1 MKNFNDIDNN
11 DKEKLKYY
19 AEKAKEA
26 INLNINYHK
35 QKEIYENYIR
45 EIKSILFD
53 KDNIQTNFRKIIIKL
68 KENKDKLQQEYE
80 KIKSLKYDIYYKN
93 CTDELEMGR
102 PLLNQLK
109 SDKFTLEYTLS
120 QKDNLIKV
128 LSINMKNSLYFSLFR
143 QPKRDTFLDIKEG
156 DSTIKE
162 ITNQIQSIILK
173 NSKSFNAL
181 NEKCKKNKKKIEQLK
196 DKIKQLREY
205 IYLLKFEKTKIDQEN
220 YLKLYASNKISNQLN
235 SISNLKT
242 TDRTISTYDTTSA
255 KKILENKENINNNK
269 FKLSNSF
276 GKNYEEDFKFN
287 YNISTNETLNK
298 KDNVTNAIMST
309 IIPES
314 FNYLKHS
321 RMKNI
326 KNSEALKNDTEFTLN
341 KKYNRNKNNYFLT
354 NKALSAEE
362 RKTKKI
368 KNKKSQRNDKIIQ
381 SFQNLEELFGSSDS
395 ENEPEEIII
404 DTVIHSDDETTLEN
418 KIIPKKSLTGTYLQE
433 IQSKIPQINLDLIE
447 FNKLKVFQEI
457 DLYSL
462 QRRNYKNMSVDD
474 NINITKKKIKKI
486 KNKININSKKA
497 EAMKKFIDDLKNKYI
512 LYKRIKTKSSAINS
526 KVNYIANHEIIDLN
540 QVEEKEE
547 DFIDNDYGSDYLN
560 ENDELTE

>member
-11 DKEKLKYY
+11 DKEKLKYF
-19 AEKAKEA
+19 AEKAKEV

-35 QKEIYENYIR
+35 QKEKYENYIR

-53 KDNIQTNFRKIIIKL
+53 KDNIQANFRKIIIKL

-120 QKDNLIKV
+120 QKDNMIKV

-156 DSTIKE
+156 DLTIKE

-181 NEKCKKNKKKIEQLK
+181 NEKCKRKQKKIEQLK
-196 DKIKQLREY
+196 DKIKQLKEY
-205 IYLLKFEKTKIDQEN
+205 IYLLKFEKTKINQEN
-220 YLKLYASNKISNQLN
+220 YLRSYASNKISNQVN

-255 KKILENKENINNNK
+255 KKILENKENINNNG
-269 FKLSNSF
+269 FKLSNSL
-276 GKNYEEDFKFN
+276 GKNYEEDFKF
-287 YNISTNETLNK
+287 INK

-314 FNYLKHS
+314 LNYLKHS

-326 KNSEALKNDTEFTLN
+326 KNSEALKNETEFTLN
-341 KKYNRNKNNYFLT
+341 KNYNENKNINYFNNFLT
-354 NKALSAEE
+354 NKALSAEN

-368 KNKKSQRNDKIIQ
+368 KNKKNIKNDKIIQ
-381 SFQNLEELFGSSDS
+381 SFQNLEELFGSSNS
-395 ENEPEEIII
+395 ENEQEEIII

-418 KIIPKKSLTGTYLQE
+418 KIIPKKSLSGTYLQE
-433 IQSKIPQINLDLIE
+433 IQSKIPKINLDLIE

-547 DFIDNDYGSDYLN
+547 DDIDNDYGSDYLN

>member
-26 INLNINYHK
+26 INFNINYHK
-35 QKEIYENYIR
+35 QKEKYENYIR

-53 KDNIQTNFRKIIIKL
+53 KDNIQANFRKIIIKL

-120 QKDNLIKV
+120 QKDNMIKV

-156 DSTIKE
+156 DLTIKE

-181 NEKCKKNKKKIEQLK
+181 NEKCKRKQKKIEQLK
-196 DKIKQLREY
+196 DKIKQLKEY
-205 IYLLKFEKTKIDQEN
+205 IYLLKFEKTKINQEN
-220 YLKLYASNKISNQLN
+220 YLRSYASNKISNQVN

-255 KKILENKENINNNK
+255 KKIIENKENINNNG
-269 FKLSNSF
+269 FKLSNSL
-276 GKNYEEDFKFN
+276 GKNYEEDFKF
-287 YNISTNETLNK
+287 INK

-314 FNYLKHS
+314 LNYLKHS

-326 KNSEALKNDTEFTLN
+326 NNSEALKNDTEFTLN
-341 KKYNRNKNNYFLT
+341 KNYNENKNINYFNNFLT
-354 NKALSAEE
+354 NKALSAEN

-368 KNKKSQRNDKIIQ
+368 KNKKNIKNDKIIQ
-381 SFQNLEELFGSSDS
+381 SFQNLEELFGSSNS
-395 ENEPEEIII
+395 ENEQEEIII

-418 KIIPKKSLTGTYLQE
+418 KIIPKKSLSGTYLQE
-433 IQSKIPQINLDLIE
+433 IQSKIPKINLDLIE

-474 NINITKKKIKKI
+474 NINIIKKKIKKI

-547 DFIDNDYGSDYLN
+547 DDIDNDYGIDYLN

>member
-11 DKEKLKYY
+11 DKEKLKFF
-19 AEKAKEA
+19 AEKAKEV

-35 QKEIYENYIR
+35 QKEKYENYIR

-53 KDNIQTNFRKIIIKL
+53 KDNIQANFRKIIIKL

-120 QKDNLIKV
+120 QKDNMIKV

-156 DSTIKE
+156 DLTIKE

-181 NEKCKKNKKKIEQLK
+181 NEKCKRKQKKIEQLK
-196 DKIKQLREY
+196 DKIKQLKEY
-205 IYLLKFEKTKIDQEN
+205 IYLLKFEKTKINQEN
-220 YLKLYASNKISNQLN
+220 YLRSYASNKISNQVN

-242 TDRTISTYDTTSA
+242 TDRTISTYDTTSV
-255 KKILENKENINNNK
+255 KKIIENKENINNNG
-269 FKLSNSF
+269 FKLSNSL
-276 GKNYEEDFKFN
+276 GKNYEEDFKF
-287 YNISTNETLNK
+287 INK

-314 FNYLKHS
+314 LNYLKHS

-341 KKYNRNKNNYFLT
+341 KNYNENKNINYFNNFLT
-354 NKALSAEE
+354 NKALSAEN

-368 KNKKSQRNDKIIQ
+368 KNKKNIKNDKIIQ
-381 SFQNLEELFGSSDS
+381 SFQNLEELFGSSNS
-395 ENEPEEIII
+395 ENEQEEIII

-418 KIIPKKSLTGTYLQE
+418 KIIPKKSLSKTYLQE
-433 IQSKIPQINLDLIE
+433 IQSKIPKINLDLIE

-547 DFIDNDYGSDYLN
+547 DDIDNDYGSDYLN

>member
-11 DKEKLKYY
+11 DKEKLKYF
-19 AEKAKEA
+19 AEKAKEV

-35 QKEIYENYIR
+35 QKEKYENYIR

-53 KDNIQTNFRKIIIKL
+53 KDNIQANFRKIIIKL

-120 QKDNLIKV
+120 QKDNMIKV

-156 DSTIKE
+156 DLTIKE

-181 NEKCKKNKKKIEQLK
+181 NEKCKRKQKKIEQLK
-196 DKIKQLREY
+196 DKIKLLKEY
-205 IYLLKFEKTKIDQEN
+205 IYLLKFEKTKINQEN
-220 YLKLYASNKISNQLN
+220 YLRSYASNKISNQVN

-255 KKILENKENINNNK
+255 KKILENKENINNNG
-269 FKLSNSF
+269 FKLSNSL
-276 GKNYEEDFKFN
+276 GKNYEEDFKF
-287 YNISTNETLNK
+287 INK

-326 KNSEALKNDTEFTLN
+326 KNSDALKNDTEFTLN
-341 KKYNRNKNNYFLT
+341 KNYNENKNINYFNYFLN
-354 NKALSAEE
+354 NKALSAEN

-368 KNKKSQRNDKIIQ
+368 KNKKSIKNDKIIQ
-381 SFQNLEELFGSSDS
+381 SFQNLEELFGSSNS
-395 ENEPEEIII
+395 ENEQEEIII

-418 KIIPKKSLTGTYLQE
+418 KIIPKKSLSGTYLQE
-433 IQSKIPQINLDLIE
+433 IQSKIPKINLDLIE

-474 NINITKKKIKKI
+474 NINIIKKKIKKI

-512 LYKRIKTKSSAINS
+512 LYKRIKTKSSANNS

-547 DFIDNDYGSDYLN
+547 DDIDNDYGSDYLN

>member
-11 DKEKLKYY
+11 DKEKLKYF
-19 AEKAKEA
+19 AEKAKEV

-35 QKEIYENYIR
+35 QKEKYENYIR

-53 KDNIQTNFRKIIIKL
+53 KDNIQANFRKIIIKL

-120 QKDNLIKV
+120 QKDNMIKV

-156 DSTIKE
+156 DLTIKE

-173 NSKSFNAL
+173 NSKNFNAL
-181 NEKCKKNKKKIEQLK
+181 NEKCKRKKKKIEQLK
-196 DKIKQLREY
+196 DKIKQLKEY
-205 IYLLKFEKTKIDQEN
+205 IYLLKFEKTKINQEN
-220 YLKLYASNKISNQLN
+220 YLRSYASNKISNQVN

-255 KKILENKENINNNK
+255 KKILENKENINNNG
-269 FKLSNSF
+269 FKLSNSL
-276 GKNYEEDFKFN
+276 GKNYEEDFKF
-287 YNISTNETLNK
+287 INK

-314 FNYLKHS
+314 LNYLKHS

-326 KNSEALKNDTEFTLN
+326 KNSEALKNETEFTLN
-341 KKYNRNKNNYFLT
+341 KNYNENKNINYFNNFLT
-354 NKALSAEE
+354 NKALSAEN

-368 KNKKSQRNDKIIQ
+368 KNKKNIKNDKIIQ
-381 SFQNLEELFGSSDS
+381 SFQNLEELFGSSNS
-395 ENEPEEIII
+395 ENEQEEIII

-418 KIIPKKSLTGTYLQE
+418 KIIPKKSLSGTYLQE
-433 IQSKIPQINLDLIE
+433 IQSKIPKINLDLIE

-474 NINITKKKIKKI
+474 NINIIKKKIKKI

-497 EAMKKFIDDLKNKYI
+497 
-512 LYKRIKTKSSAINS
+512 
-526 KVNYIANHEIIDLN
+526 
-540 QVEEKEE
+540 
-547 DFIDNDYGSDYLN
+547 
-560 ENDELTE
+560 

>member
-11 DKEKLKYY
+11 DKEKLKYF
-19 AEKAKEA
+19 AEKAKEV

-35 QKEIYENYIR
+35 QKEKYENYIR

-53 KDNIQTNFRKIIIKL
+53 KDNIQANFRKIIIKL

-120 QKDNLIKV
+120 QKDNMIKV

-156 DSTIKE
+156 DLTIKE

-181 NEKCKKNKKKIEQLK
+181 NEKCKRKQKKIEQLK
-196 DKIKQLREY
+196 DKIKQLKEY
-205 IYLLKFEKTKIDQEN
+205 IYLLKFEKTKINQEN
-220 YLKLYASNKISNQLN
+220 YLRSYASNKISNQVN

-255 KKILENKENINNNK
+255 KKIIENKENINNNG
-269 FKLSNSF
+269 FKLSNSL
-276 GKNYEEDFKFN
+276 GKNYEEDFKF
-287 YNISTNETLNK
+287 INK

-314 FNYLKHS
+314 LNYLKHS

-326 KNSEALKNDTEFTLN
+326 KNSEALKNETEFTLN
-341 KKYNRNKNNYFLT
+341 KNYNENKNINYFNNFLT
-354 NKALSAEE
+354 NKALSAEN

-368 KNKKSQRNDKIIQ
+368 KNKKSIKNDKIIQ
-381 SFQNLEELFGSSDS
+381 SFQNLEELFGSSNS
-395 ENEPEEIII
+395 ENEQEEIII

-418 KIIPKKSLTGTYLQE
+418 KIIPKKSLSGTYLQE
-433 IQSKIPQINLDLIE
+433 IQSKIPKINLDLIE

-474 NINITKKKIKKI
+474 NINIIKKKIKKI

-547 DFIDNDYGSDYLN
+547 DDIDNDYGSDYLN

>member
-26 INLNINYHK
+26 INLNINSHR

-45 EIKSILFD
+45 KIKSILFD
-53 KDNIQTNFRKIIIKL
+53 KDNIQTNFRKIIVKL

-120 QKDNLIKV
+120 QKDNMIKV

-156 DSTIKE
+156 DLTIKE

-181 NEKCKKNKKKIEQLK
+181 NEKCKRKQKKIEQLK
-196 DKIKQLREY
+196 DKIKQLKEY
-205 IYLLKFEKTKIDQEN
+205 IYLLKFEKTKINQEN
-220 YLKLYASNKISNQLN
+220 YLRSYASNKISNQVN

-255 KKILENKENINNNK
+255 KKIIENKENINNNG
-269 FKLSNSF
+269 FKLSNSL
-276 GKNYEEDFKFN
+276 GKNYEEDFKF
-287 YNISTNETLNK
+287 INK

-314 FNYLKHS
+314 LNYLKHS

-326 KNSEALKNDTEFTLN
+326 KNSEALKNETEFTLN
-341 KKYNRNKNNYFLT
+341 KNYNENKNININYFNNFLT
-354 NKALSAEE
+354 NKALSAEN

-368 KNKKSQRNDKIIQ
+368 KNKKNIKNDKIIQ
-381 SFQNLEELFGSSDS
+381 SFQNLEELFGSSNS
-395 ENEPEEIII
+395 ENEQEEIII

-418 KIIPKKSLTGTYLQE
+418 KIIPKKSLSGTYLQE
-433 IQSKIPQINLDLIE
+433 IQSKIPKINLDLIE

-474 NINITKKKIKKI
+474 NINIIKKKIKKI

-526 KVNYIANHEIIDLN
+526 KINYIANHEIIDLN

-547 DFIDNDYGSDYLN
+547 DDIDNDYGSDYLN

>member
-11 DKEKLKYY
+11 DKEKLKYF

-35 QKEIYENYIR
+35 QKEKYENYIR

-53 KDNIQTNFRKIIIKL
+53 KDNIQANFRKIIIKL

-80 KIKSLKYDIYYKN
+80 KIKSLKYDVCYKN

-120 QKDNLIKV
+120 QKDNMIKV

-156 DSTIKE
+156 DLTIKE

-181 NEKCKKNKKKIEQLK
+181 NEKCKRKQKKIEQLK
-196 DKIKQLREY
+196 DKIKQLKEY
-205 IYLLKFEKTKIDQEN
+205 IYLLKFEKTKINQEN
-220 YLKLYASNKISNQLN
+220 YLRSYASNKISNQVN

-255 KKILENKENINNNK
+255 KKIIENKENINNNG
-269 FKLSNSF
+269 FKLSNSL
-276 GKNYEEDFKFN
+276 GKNYEEDFKF
-287 YNISTNETLNK
+287 INK

-314 FNYLKHS
+314 LNYLKHS

-341 KKYNRNKNNYFLT
+341 KNYNENKNINYFNNFLT
-354 NKALSAEE
+354 NKALSAEN

-368 KNKKSQRNDKIIQ
+368 KNKKNIKNDKIIQ
-381 SFQNLEELFGSSDS
+381 SFQNLEELFGSSNS
-395 ENEPEEIII
+395 ENEQEEIII

-418 KIIPKKSLTGTYLQE
+418 KIIPKKSLSGTYLQE
-433 IQSKIPQINLDLIE
+433 IQSKIPKINLDLIE

-547 DFIDNDYGSDYLN
+547 DDIDNDYGSDYLN

>member
-26 INLNINYHK
+26 INLNINYHR

-53 KDNIQTNFRKIIIKL
+53 KDNIQANFRKIIIKL

-156 DSTIKE
+156 DLTIKE

-181 NEKCKKNKKKIEQLK
+181 NEKCKRKQKKIEQLK
-196 DKIKQLREY
+196 DKIKQLKEY
-205 IYLLKFEKTKIDQEN
+205 IYLLKFEKTKINQEN
-220 YLKLYASNKISNQLN
+220 YLRSYASNKISNQVN

-242 TDRTISTYDTTSA
+242 TDRTISTYDTSSA
-255 KKILENKENINNNK
+255 KKIMENKENINNNG
-269 FKLSNSF
+269 FKLSNSL
-276 GKNYEEDFKFN
+276 GKNYEEDFKF
-287 YNISTNETLNK
+287 INK

-314 FNYLKHS
+314 LNYLKHS

-326 KNSEALKNDTEFTLN
+326 KNSEALKNETEFTLN
-341 KKYNRNKNNYFLT
+341 KNYNENKNINYFNNFLT
-354 NKALSAEE
+354 NKALSAEN

-368 KNKKSQRNDKIIQ
+368 KNKKNIKNDKIIQ
-381 SFQNLEELFGSSDS
+381 SFQNLEELFGSSNS
-395 ENEPEEIII
+395 ENEQEEIII

-418 KIIPKKSLTGTYLQE
+418 KIIPKKSLSGTYLQE
-433 IQSKIPQINLDLIE
+433 IQSKIPKINLDLIE

-474 NINITKKKIKKI
+474 NINIIKKKIKKI

-547 DFIDNDYGSDYLN
+547 DDIDNDYGSDYLN

>member
-35 QKEIYENYIR
+35 QKEKYENYIR

-53 KDNIQTNFRKIIIKL
+53 KDNIQANFRKIIIKL

-120 QKDNLIKV
+120 QKDNMIKV

-156 DSTIKE
+156 DLTIKE

-181 NEKCKKNKKKIEQLK
+181 NEKCKRKQKKIEQLK
-196 DKIKQLREY
+196 DKIKQLKEY
-205 IYLLKFEKTKIDQEN
+205 IYLLKFEKTKINQEN
-220 YLKLYASNKISNQLN
+220 YLRSYASNKISNQVN

-242 TDRTISTYDTTSA
+242 TDRTISTYDATSA
-255 KKILENKENINNNK
+255 KKIIENKENINNNG
-269 FKLSNSF
+269 FKLSNSL
-276 GKNYEEDFKFN
+276 GKNYEEDFKF
-287 YNISTNETLNK
+287 INK

-326 KNSEALKNDTEFTLN
+326 NNSEALKNDTEFTLN
-341 KKYNRNKNNYFLT
+341 KNYNENKNINYFNYFLN
-354 NKALSAEE
+354 NKALSAEN

-368 KNKKSQRNDKIIQ
+368 KNKKSIKNDKIIQ
-381 SFQNLEELFGSSDS
+381 SFQNLEELFGSRDS
-395 ENEPEEIII
+395 ENEQEEIII

-418 KIIPKKSLTGTYLQE
+418 KIIPKKSLSGTYLQE
-433 IQSKIPQINLDLIE
+433 IQSKIPKINLDLIE

-474 NINITKKKIKKI
+474 NINIIKKKIKKI

-547 DFIDNDYGSDYLN
+547 DDIDNDYGSDYLN

>member
-35 QKEIYENYIR
+35 QKEKYENYIR

-53 KDNIQTNFRKIIIKL
+53 KDNIQANFRKIIIKL

-156 DSTIKE
+156 DLTIKE

-181 NEKCKKNKKKIEQLK
+181 NEKCKRKQKKIEQLK
-196 DKIKQLREY
+196 DKIKQLKEY
-205 IYLLKFEKTKIDQEN
+205 IYLLKFEKTKINQEN
-220 YLKLYASNKISNQLN
+220 YLRSYASNKISNQVN

-255 KKILENKENINNNK
+255 KKIIENEENINNNG
-269 FKLSNSF
+269 FKLSNSL
-276 GKNYEEDFKFN
+276 GKNYEEDFKF
-287 YNISTNETLNK
+287 INK

-326 KNSEALKNDTEFTLN
+326 KNSDALKNDTEFTLN
-341 KKYNRNKNNYFLT
+341 KNYNENKNINYFNYFLN
-354 NKALSAEE
+354 NKALSAEN

-368 KNKKSQRNDKIIQ
+368 KNKKSQKNDKIIQ
-381 SFQNLEELFGSSDS
+381 SFQNLEELFGSSNS
-395 ENEPEEIII
+395 ENEQEEIII

-418 KIIPKKSLTGTYLQE
+418 KIIPKKSLSGTYLQE
-433 IQSKIPQINLDLIE
+433 IQSKIPKINLDLIE

-474 NINITKKKIKKI
+474 NINIIKKKIKKI

-540 QVEEKEE
+540 QVEEKE
-547 DFIDNDYGSDYLN
+547 DDIDSDYGSDYLN

>member
-11 DKEKLKYY
+11 DKEKLKYF
-19 AEKAKEA
+19 AEKAKEV

-35 QKEIYENYIR
+35 QKEKYENYIR

-53 KDNIQTNFRKIIIKL
+53 KDNIQANFRKIIIKL

-156 DSTIKE
+156 DLTIKE

-181 NEKCKKNKKKIEQLK
+181 NEKCKRKQKKIEQLK
-196 DKIKQLREY
+196 DKIKQLKEY
-205 IYLLKFEKTKIDQEN
+205 IYLLKFEKTKINQEN
-220 YLKLYASNKISNQLN
+220 YLRSYASNKISNQVN

-255 KKILENKENINNNK
+255 KKIIENKENINNNG
-269 FKLSNSF
+269 FKLSNSL
-276 GKNYEEDFKFN
+276 GKNYEEDFKF
-287 YNISTNETLNK
+287 INK

-314 FNYLKHS
+314 LNYLKHS

-326 KNSEALKNDTEFTLN
+326 KNSEALKNETEFTLN
-341 KKYNRNKNNYFLT
+341 KNYNENKNINYFNNFLT
-354 NKALSAEE
+354 NKALSAEN

-368 KNKKSQRNDKIIQ
+368 KNKKNIKNDKIIQ
-381 SFQNLEELFGSSDS
+381 SFQNLEELFGSSNS
-395 ENEPEEIII
+395 ENEQEEIII

-418 KIIPKKSLTGTYLQE
+418 KIIPKKSLSGTYLQE
-433 IQSKIPQINLDLIE
+433 IQSKIPKINLDLIE

-474 NINITKKKIKKI
+474 NINIIKKKIKKI

-547 DFIDNDYGSDYLN
+547 DDIDNDYGSDYLN

>member
-11 DKEKLKYY
+11 DKEKLKYF
-19 AEKAKEA
+19 AEKAKEV

-35 QKEIYENYIR
+35 QKEKYENYIR

-53 KDNIQTNFRKIIIKL
+53 KDNIQANFRKIIIKL

-120 QKDNLIKV
+120 QKDNMIKV

-156 DSTIKE
+156 DLTIKE

-181 NEKCKKNKKKIEQLK
+181 NEKCKRKQKKIEQLK
-196 DKIKQLREY
+196 DKIKQLKEY
-205 IYLLKFEKTKIDQEN
+205 IYLLKFEKTKINQEN
-220 YLKLYASNKISNQLN
+220 YLRSYASNKISNQVN

-255 KKILENKENINNNK
+255 KKIMENKENINNNG
-269 FKLSNSF
+269 FKLSNSL
-276 GKNYEEDFKFN
+276 GKNYEEDFKF
-287 YNISTNETLNK
+287 INK

-314 FNYLKHS
+314 LNYLKHS

-326 KNSEALKNDTEFTLN
+326 KNSEALKNETEFTL
-341 KKYNRNKNNYFLT
+341 KKNYNENKNINYFNYLLN
-354 NKALSAEE
+354 NKALSAEN

-368 KNKKSQRNDKIIQ
+368 KNKKSQKNDKIIQ
-381 SFQNLEELFGSSDS
+381 SFQNLEELFGSSNS
-395 ENEPEEIII
+395 ENEQEEIII

-418 KIIPKKSLTGTYLQE
+418 KIIPKKSLSGTYLQE
-433 IQSKIPQINLDLIE
+433 IQSKIPKINLDLIE

-474 NINITKKKIKKI
+474 NINIIKKKIKKI

-547 DFIDNDYGSDYLN
+547 DDIDNDYGSDYLN

>member
-11 DKEKLKYY
+11 DKEKLKYF
-19 AEKAKEA
+19 AEKAKKV

-35 QKEIYENYIR
+35 QKEKYENYIR

-53 KDNIQTNFRKIIIKL
+53 KDNIQANFRKIIIKL

-93 CTDELEMGR
+93 YTDELEMGR

-120 QKDNLIKV
+120 QKDNMIKV

-143 QPKRDTFLDIKEG
+143 QPKRDTFLDLKEG
-156 DSTIKE
+156 DLTIKE

-181 NEKCKKNKKKIEQLK
+181 NEKCKRKQKKIEQLK
-196 DKIKQLREY
+196 DKIKQLKEY
-205 IYLLKFEKTKIDQEN
+205 IYLLKFEKTKINQEN
-220 YLKLYASNKISNQLN
+220 YLRSYASNKISNQVN

-255 KKILENKENINNNK
+255 KKIIENKENINNNG
-269 FKLSNSF
+269 FKLSNSL
-276 GKNYEEDFKFN
+276 GKNYEEDFKF
-287 YNISTNETLNK
+287 INK

-314 FNYLKHS
+314 LNYLKHS

-341 KKYNRNKNNYFLT
+341 KNYNENKNINYLNYFLN
-354 NKALSAEE
+354 NKALSAEN

-368 KNKKSQRNDKIIQ
+368 KNKKNIKNDKIIQ
-381 SFQNLEELFGSSDS
+381 SFQNLEELFGSTDS
-395 ENEPEEIII
+395 ENEQEEIII

-418 KIIPKKSLTGTYLQE
+418 KIIPKKSLSGTYLQE
-433 IQSKIPQINLDLIE
+433 IQSKIPKINLDLIE

-474 NINITKKKIKKI
+474 NINIIKKKIKKI

-547 DFIDNDYGSDYLN
+547 DDIDNDYGSDYLN

>member
-1 MKNFNDIDNN
+1 MKNINDIDNN

-26 INLNINYHK
+26 INLNINYHR

-53 KDNIQTNFRKIIIKL
+53 KDNIQANFRKIIIKL

-156 DSTIKE
+156 DLTIKE

-196 DKIKQLREY
+196 DKIKQLKEY
-205 IYLLKFEKTKIDQEN
+205 IYLLKFEKTKINQES
-220 YLKLYASNKISNQLN
+220 YLRSYASNKISNQVN

-255 KKILENKENINNNK
+255 KKIIENKENINNNG
-269 FKLSNSF
+269 FKLSNSL
-276 GKNYEEDFKFN
+276 GKNYEEDSKF
-287 YNISTNETLNK
+287 INK

-326 KNSEALKNDTEFTLN
+326 KNSEALKNETEFTLN
-341 KKYNRNKNNYFLT
+341 KNYNENKNINYFNNFLT
-354 NKALSAEE
+354 NKALSAEN

-368 KNKKSQRNDKIIQ
+368 KNKKNIKNDKIIQ
-381 SFQNLEELFGSSDS
+381 SFQNLEELFGSSNS
-395 ENEPEEIII
+395 ENEQEEIII

-418 KIIPKKSLTGTYLQE
+418 KIIPKKSLSGTYLQE
-433 IQSKIPQINLDLIE
+433 IQSKIPKINLDLIE

-474 NINITKKKIKKI
+474 NINIIKKKIKKI

-540 QVEEKEE
+540 QVEEKEK
-547 DFIDNDYGSDYLN
+547 DDIDNDYGSDYLN

>member
-11 DKEKLKYY
+11 DKEKLKYF
-19 AEKAKEA
+19 AEKAKEV

-35 QKEIYENYIR
+35 QKEKYENYIR

-53 KDNIQTNFRKIIIKL
+53 KDNIQANFRKIIIKL

-120 QKDNLIKV
+120 QKDNMIKV

-156 DSTIKE
+156 DLTIKE

-181 NEKCKKNKKKIEQLK
+181 NEKCKRKQKKIEQLK
-196 DKIKQLREY
+196 DKIKQLKEY
-205 IYLLKFEKTKIDQEN
+205 IYLLKFEKTKINQEN
-220 YLKLYASNKISNQLN
+220 YLRSYASNKISNQVN

-255 KKILENKENINNNK
+255 KKILENKENINNNG
-269 FKLSNSF
+269 FKLSNSL
-276 GKNYEEDFKFN
+276 GKNYEEDFKF
-287 YNISTNETLNK
+287 INK
-298 KDNVTNAIMST
+298 KDKVTNAIMST

-314 FNYLKHS
+314 LNYLKHS

-341 KKYNRNKNNYFLT
+341 KNYNENKNINYLNYFLN
-354 NKALSAEE
+354 NKALSAEN

-368 KNKKSQRNDKIIQ
+368 KNKKNIKNDKIIQ
-381 SFQNLEELFGSSDS
+381 SFQNLEELFGSTDS
-395 ENEPEEIII
+395 ENEQEEIII

-418 KIIPKKSLTGTYLQE
+418 KIIPKKSLSKTYLQE
-433 IQSKIPQINLDLIE
+433 IQSKIPKINLDLIE

-474 NINITKKKIKKI
+474 NINIIKKKIKKI

-547 DFIDNDYGSDYLN
+547 DDIDNDYGSDYLN

>member
-11 DKEKLKYY
+11 DKEKLKYF
-19 AEKAKEA
+19 AEKAKEV

-35 QKEIYENYIR
+35 QKEKYENYIR

-53 KDNIQTNFRKIIIKL
+53 KDNIQANFRKIIIKL

-156 DSTIKE
+156 DLTIKE

-181 NEKCKKNKKKIEQLK
+181 NEKCKRKQKKIEQLK
-196 DKIKQLREY
+196 DKIKQLKEY
-205 IYLLKFEKTKIDQEN
+205 IYLLKFEKTKINQEN
-220 YLKLYASNKISNQLN
+220 YLRSYASNKISNQVN

-255 KKILENKENINNNK
+255 KKILENKENINNNG
-269 FKLSNSF
+269 FKLSNSL
-276 GKNYEEDFKFN
+276 GKNYEEDFKF
-287 YNISTNETLNK
+287 INK

-326 KNSEALKNDTEFTLN
+326 KNSDALENDTEFTLN
-341 KKYNRNKNNYFLT
+341 KNYNENKNINYFNYFLN
-354 NKALSAEE
+354 NKALSAEN

-368 KNKKSQRNDKIIQ
+368 KNKKNIKNDKIIQ
-381 SFQNLEELFGSSDS
+381 SFQNLEDLFGSSDS
-395 ENEPEEIII
+395 ENEQEEIII

-418 KIIPKKSLTGTYLQE
+418 KIIPKKSLSGTYLQE
-433 IQSKIPQINLDLIE
+433 IQSKIPKINLDLIE

-474 NINITKKKIKKI
+474 NINIIKKKIKKI

-547 DFIDNDYGSDYLN
+547 DDIDNDYGSDYLN

>member
-1 MKNFNDIDNN
+1 MKNNNDNEYN
-11 DKEKLKYY
+11 DKEKLKYF
-19 AEKAKEA
+19 AEKAKEV
-26 INLNINYHK
+26 ITLNINYHK
-35 QKEIYENYIR
+35 QKEKYENYIR

-53 KDNIQTNFRKIIIKL
+53 KDNIQANFRKIIIKL

-156 DSTIKE
+156 DLTIKE
-162 ITNQIQSIILK
+162 ITNQIRSIILK

-181 NEKCKKNKKKIEQLK
+181 NEKCKRKKKKIEQLK
-196 DKIKQLREY
+196 DKIKQLKEY
-205 IYLLKFEKTKIDQEN
+205 IYLLKFEKTKINQEN
-220 YLKLYASNKISNQLN
+220 YLRSYASNKISNQVN

-255 KKILENKENINNNK
+255 KKIIENKENINNNG
-269 FKLSNSF
+269 FKLSNSV
-276 GKNYEEDFKFN
+276 GKNYEEDFKF
-287 YNISTNETLNK
+287 INK

-314 FNYLKHS
+314 LNYLKHS

-341 KKYNRNKNNYFLT
+341 KNYNENKNINYFDYFLN
-354 NKALSAEE
+354 NKALSAEN

-368 KNKKSQRNDKIIQ
+368 KNKKSQKNDKIIQ
-381 SFQNLEELFGSSDS
+381 SFQNLEELFGSSNS
-395 ENEPEEIII
+395 ENEQEEIII

-418 KIIPKKSLTGTYLQE
+418 KIIPKKSLSGTYLQE
-433 IQSKIPQINLDLIE
+433 IQSKIPKINLDLIE

-547 DFIDNDYGSDYLN
+547 DDIDNDYGSDYLN

>member
-26 INLNINYHK
+26 INLNINYHR

-53 KDNIQTNFRKIIIKL
+53 KDNIQANFRKIIIKL

-156 DSTIKE
+156 DLTIKE

-181 NEKCKKNKKKIEQLK
+181 NEKCKRKKKKIEQLK
-196 DKIKQLREY
+196 DKIKQLKEY
-205 IYLLKFEKTKIDQEN
+205 IYLLKFEKTKINQEN
-220 YLKLYASNKISNQLN
+220 YLRSYASNKISNQVN

-255 KKILENKENINNNK
+255 KKILENKENINNNG
-269 FKLSNSF
+269 FKLSNSL
-276 GKNYEEDFKFN
+276 GKNYEEDFKF
-287 YNISTNETLNK
+287 INK

-314 FNYLKHS
+314 LNYLKHS

-326 KNSEALKNDTEFTLN
+326 KNSEALKNETEFTLN
-341 KKYNRNKNNYFLT
+341 KNYNENKNINYFNNFLT
-354 NKALSAEE
+354 NKALSAEN

-368 KNKKSQRNDKIIQ
+368 KNKKNIKNDKIIQ
-381 SFQNLEELFGSSDS
+381 SFQNLEELFGSSNS
-395 ENEPEEIII
+395 ENEQEEIII

-418 KIIPKKSLTGTYLQE
+418 KIIPKKSLSGTYLQE
-433 IQSKIPQINLDLIE
+433 IQSKIPKINLDLIE

-474 NINITKKKIKKI
+474 NINIIKKKIKKI

-547 DFIDNDYGSDYLN
+547 DDIDNDYGSDYLN

>member
-11 DKEKLKYY
+11 DKEKLKYF
-19 AEKAKEA
+19 AEKAKEV

-35 QKEIYENYIR
+35 QKEKYENYIR

-53 KDNIQTNFRKIIIKL
+53 KDNIQANFRKIIIKL

-120 QKDNLIKV
+120 QKDNMIKV

-156 DSTIKE
+156 DLTIKE

-181 NEKCKKNKKKIEQLK
+181 NEKCKRKQKKIEQLK
-196 DKIKQLREY
+196 DKIKQLKEY
-205 IYLLKFEKTKIDQEN
+205 IYLLKFEKTKINQEN
-220 YLKLYASNKISNQLN
+220 YLRSYASNKISNQVN

-255 KKILENKENINNNK
+255 KKIIENKENINNNG
-269 FKLSNSF
+269 FKLSNSL
-276 GKNYEEDFKFN
+276 GKNYEEDFKF
-287 YNISTNETLNK
+287 INK

-314 FNYLKHS
+314 LNYLKHS

-326 KNSEALKNDTEFTLN
+326 KNSEALKNETEFTLN
-341 KKYNRNKNNYFLT
+341 KNYNENKNINYFNNFLT
-354 NKALSAEE
+354 NKALSAEN

-368 KNKKSQRNDKIIQ
+368 KNKKNIKNDKIIQ
-381 SFQNLEELFGSSDS
+381 SFQNLEELFGSSNS
-395 ENEPEEIII
+395 ENEQEEIII

-418 KIIPKKSLTGTYLQE
+418 KIIPKKSLSGTYLQE
-433 IQSKIPQINLDLIE
+433 IQSKIPKINLDLIE

-474 NINITKKKIKKI
+474 NINIIKKKIKKI

-497 EAMKKFIDDLKNKYI
+497 KAMKKFIDDLKNKYI

-547 DFIDNDYGSDYLN
+547 DDIDNDYGSDYLN

>member
-35 QKEIYENYIR
+35 QKEKYENYIR

-53 KDNIQTNFRKIIIKL
+53 KDNIQANFRKIIIKL

-156 DSTIKE
+156 DLTIKE

-181 NEKCKKNKKKIEQLK
+181 NEKCKRKQKKIEQLK
-196 DKIKQLREY
+196 DKIKQLKEY
-205 IYLLKFEKTKIDQEN
+205 IYLLKFEKTKINQEN
-220 YLKLYASNKISNQLN
+220 YLRSYASNKISNQVN

-255 KKILENKENINNNK
+255 KKIIENKENINNNG
-269 FKLSNSF
+269 FKLSNSL
-276 GKNYEEDFKFN
+276 GKNYEEDFKF
-287 YNISTNETLNK
+287 INK

-314 FNYLKHS
+314 LNYLKHS

-326 KNSEALKNDTEFTLN
+326 KNSEALKNETEFTLN
-341 KKYNRNKNNYFLT
+341 KNYNENKNINYFNNFLT
-354 NKALSAEE
+354 NKALSAEN

-368 KNKKSQRNDKIIQ
+368 KNKKNIKNDKIIQ
-381 SFQNLEELFGSSDS
+381 SFQNLEELFGSSNS
-395 ENEPEEIII
+395 ENEQEEIII

-418 KIIPKKSLTGTYLQE
+418 KIIPKKSLSGTYLQE
-433 IQSKIPQINLDLIE
+433 IQSKIPKINLDLIE

-474 NINITKKKIKKI
+474 NINIIKKKIKKI

-540 QVEEKEE
+540 QVEEDDNE
-547 DFIDNDYGSDYLN
+547 DNDYGSDYLN

>member
-11 DKEKLKYY
+11 DKEKLKYF
-19 AEKAKEA
+19 AEKAKEV

-35 QKEIYENYIR
+35 QKEKYENYIR

-53 KDNIQTNFRKIIIKL
+53 KDNIQANFRKIIIKL

-120 QKDNLIKV
+120 QKDNMIKV

-156 DSTIKE
+156 DLTIKE

-181 NEKCKKNKKKIEQLK
+181 NEKCKRKQKKIEQLK
-196 DKIKQLREY
+196 DKIKQLKEY
-205 IYLLKFEKTKIDQEN
+205 IYLLKFEKTKINQEN
-220 YLKLYASNKISNQLN
+220 YLRSYASNKISNQVN

-255 KKILENKENINNNK
+255 KKIIENKENINNNG
-269 FKLSNSF
+269 FKLSNSL
-276 GKNYEEDFKFN
+276 GKNYEEDFKF
-287 YNISTNETLNK
+287 INK

-314 FNYLKHS
+314 LNYLKHS

-326 KNSEALKNDTEFTLN
+326 KNSEALKNETEFTLN
-341 KKYNRNKNNYFLT
+341 KNYNENKNINYFNNFLT
-354 NKALSAEE
+354 NKALSAEN

-368 KNKKSQRNDKIIQ
+368 KNKKNIKNDKIIQ
-381 SFQNLEELFGSSDS
+381 SFQNLEELFGSSNS
-395 ENEPEEIII
+395 ENEQEEIII

-418 KIIPKKSLTGTYLQE
+418 KIIPKKSLSGTYLQE
-433 IQSKIPQINLDLIE
+433 IQSKIPKINLDLIE

-474 NINITKKKIKKI
+474 NINIIKKKIKKI

-547 DFIDNDYGSDYLN
+547 DDIDNDYGSDYLN

>member
-11 DKEKLKYY
+11 DKEKLKYF
-19 AEKAKEA
+19 AEKAKEV

-35 QKEIYENYIR
+35 QKEKYENYIR

-53 KDNIQTNFRKIIIKL
+53 KDNIQANFRKIIIKL

-120 QKDNLIKV
+120 QKDNMIKV

-156 DSTIKE
+156 DLTIKE

-181 NEKCKKNKKKIEQLK
+181 NEKCKRKKKKIEQLK
-196 DKIKQLREY
+196 DKIKQLKEY
-205 IYLLKFEKTKIDQEN
+205 IYLLKFEKTKINQEN
-220 YLKLYASNKISNQLN
+220 YLRSYASNKISNQVN

-255 KKILENKENINNNK
+255 KKIMENKENINNNG
-269 FKLSNSF
+269 FKLSNSL
-276 GKNYEEDFKFN
+276 GKNYEEDFKF
-287 YNISTNETLNK
+287 INK

-314 FNYLKHS
+314 LNYLKHS

-326 KNSEALKNDTEFTLN
+326 KNSEALKNETEFTLN
-341 KKYNRNKNNYFLT
+341 KNYNENKNINYFNYFLN
-354 NKALSAEE
+354 NKALSAEN

-368 KNKKSQRNDKIIQ
+368 KNKKSIKNDKIIQ

-395 ENEPEEIII
+395 ENEQEEIII

-418 KIIPKKSLTGTYLQE
+418 KIIPKKSLSGTYLQE
-433 IQSKIPQINLDLIE
+433 IQSKIPKINLDLIE

-474 NINITKKKIKKI
+474 NINIIKKKIKKI

-547 DFIDNDYGSDYLN
+547 DDIDNDYGSDYLN

>member
-35 QKEIYENYIR
+35 QKEKYENYIR

-53 KDNIQTNFRKIIIKL
+53 KDNIQANFRKIIIKL

-156 DSTIKE
+156 DLTIKE

-181 NEKCKKNKKKIEQLK
+181 NEKCKRKKKKIEQLK
-196 DKIKQLREY
+196 DKIKQLKEY
-205 IYLLKFEKTKIDQEN
+205 IYLLKFEKTKINQEN
-220 YLKLYASNKISNQLN
+220 YLRSYASNKISNQVN

-255 KKILENKENINNNK
+255 KKILENKENINNNG
-269 FKLSNSF
+269 FKLSNSL
-276 GKNYEEDFKFN
+276 GKNYEEDFKF
-287 YNISTNETLNK
+287 INK
-298 KDNVTNAIMST
+298 KDKVTNAIMST

-341 KKYNRNKNNYFLT
+341 KNYNENKNINYFNNFLT
-354 NKALSAEE
+354 NKALSAEN
-362 RKTKKI
+362 RKKKKI
-368 KNKKSQRNDKIIQ
+368 KNKKNIKNDKIIQ
-381 SFQNLEELFGSSDS
+381 SFQNLEELFGSSNS
-395 ENEPEEIII
+395 ENEQEEIII

-418 KIIPKKSLTGTYLQE
+418 KIIPKKSLSGTYLQE
-433 IQSKIPQINLDLIE
+433 IQSKIPKINLDLIE

-462 QRRNYKNMSVDD
+462 QRRNYKNMRVDD
-474 NINITKKKIKKI
+474 NINIIKKKIKKI

-547 DFIDNDYGSDYLN
+547 DDIDNDYGSDYLN

>member
-35 QKEIYENYIR
+35 QKEKYENYIR

-53 KDNIQTNFRKIIIKL
+53 KDNIQANFRKIIIKL

-156 DSTIKE
+156 DLTIKE
-162 ITNQIQSIILK
+162 ITNQIRSIILK

-181 NEKCKKNKKKIEQLK
+181 NEKCKRKKKKIEQLK
-196 DKIKQLREY
+196 DKIKQLKEY
-205 IYLLKFEKTKIDQEN
+205 IYLLKFEKTKINQEN
-220 YLKLYASNKISNQLN
+220 YLRSYASNKISNQVN

-255 KKILENKENINNNK
+255 KKIIENKENINNNG
-269 FKLSNSF
+269 FKLSNSV
-276 GKNYEEDFKFN
+276 GKNYEEDFKF
-287 YNISTNETLNK
+287 INK

-314 FNYLKHS
+314 LNYLKHS

-341 KKYNRNKNNYFLT
+341 KNYNENKNINYFDYFLN
-354 NKALSAEE
+354 NKALSAEN

-368 KNKKSQRNDKIIQ
+368 KNKKSQKNDKIIQ
-381 SFQNLEELFGSSDS
+381 SFQNLEELFGSSNS
-395 ENEPEEIII
+395 ENEQEEIII

-418 KIIPKKSLTGTYLQE
+418 KIIPKKSLSGTYLQE
-433 IQSKIPQINLDLIE
+433 IQSKIPKINLDLIE

-547 DFIDNDYGSDYLN
+547 DDIDNDYGSDYLN

>member
-26 INLNINYHK
+26 INLNINYHR

-53 KDNIQTNFRKIIIKL
+53 KDNIQANFRKIIIKL

-156 DSTIKE
+156 DLTIKE

-181 NEKCKKNKKKIEQLK
+181 NEKCKRKQKKIEQLK
-196 DKIKQLREY
+196 DKIKQLKEY
-205 IYLLKFEKTKIDQEN
+205 IYLLKFEKTKINQEN
-220 YLKLYASNKISNQLN
+220 YLRSYASNKISNQVN

-255 KKILENKENINNNK
+255 KKIIENKENINNNG
-269 FKLSNSF
+269 FKLSNSL
-276 GKNYEEDFKFN
+276 GKNYEEDFKF
-287 YNISTNETLNK
+287 INK

-314 FNYLKHS
+314 LNYLKHS

-326 KNSEALKNDTEFTLN
+326 KNSEALKNETEFTLN
-341 KKYNRNKNNYFLT
+341 KNYNENKNINYFNNFLT
-354 NKALSAEE
+354 NKALSAEN

-368 KNKKSQRNDKIIQ
+368 KNKKNIKNDKIIQ
-381 SFQNLEELFGSSDS
+381 SFQNLEELFGSSNS
-395 ENEPEEIII
+395 ENEQEEIII

-418 KIIPKKSLTGTYLQE
+418 KIIPKKSLSGTYLQE
-433 IQSKIPQINLDLIE
+433 IQSKIPKINLDLIE

-474 NINITKKKIKKI
+474 NINMLKKKIKKI
-486 KNKININSKKA
+486 KKKININSKKV

-540 QVEEKEE
+540 QVEEE
-547 DFIDNDYGSDYLN
+547 DNEDNDYGSDYLN

>member
-11 DKEKLKYY
+11 DKEKLKYF
-19 AEKAKEA
+19 AEKAKEV

-35 QKEIYENYIR
+35 QKEKYENYIR

-53 KDNIQTNFRKIIIKL
+53 KDNIQANFRKIIIKL

-120 QKDNLIKV
+120 QKDNMIKV

-156 DSTIKE
+156 DLTIKE

-181 NEKCKKNKKKIEQLK
+181 NEKCKRKQKKIEQLK
-196 DKIKQLREY
+196 DKIKQLKEY
-205 IYLLKFEKTKIDQEN
+205 IYLLKFEKTKINQEN
-220 YLKLYASNKISNQLN
+220 YLRSYASNKISNQVN

-255 KKILENKENINNNK
+255 KKILENKENINNNGFK
-269 FKLSNSF
+269 FSNSL
-276 GKNYEEDFKFN
+276 GKNYEEDFKF
-287 YNISTNETLNK
+287 INK

-314 FNYLKHS
+314 LNYLKHS

-326 KNSEALKNDTEFTLN
+326 KNSEALKNETEFTLN
-341 KKYNRNKNNYFLT
+341 KNYDENKNINYLNYFLN
-354 NKALSAEE
+354 NKALSAEN

-368 KNKKSQRNDKIIQ
+368 KNKKNIKNDKIIQ
-381 SFQNLEELFGSSDS
+381 SFQNLEELFGSSNS
-395 ENEPEEIII
+395 ENEQEEIII

-418 KIIPKKSLTGTYLQE
+418 KIIPKKSLSGTYLQE
-433 IQSKIPQINLDLIE
+433 IQSKIPKINLDLIE

-547 DFIDNDYGSDYLN
+547 DDIDNDYGSDYLN